1 MIKSAAVYVDNCGKA
16 VISGNKIHGHDEA
29 IYVANTRETLISDND
44 ILNIETLSHLN
55 ELKELILSHEA
66 SLEKEIGV
74 DKKNQL
80 FATVQD
86 LTGNNRPS
94 ALDRLIAITTLCSNS
109 VTTWPAIKALV
120 LGLISTLTK

>member
-1 MIKSAAVYVDNCGKA
+1 MIKSAAVYVDNCEKA

-29 IYVANTRETLISDND
+29 IYVANTGETLISDND

-74 DKKNQL
+74 DKKTSSLRQYK
-80 FATVQD
+80 
-86 LTGNNRPS
+86 
-94 ALDRLIAITTLCSNS
+94 I
-109 VTTWPAIKALV
+109 
-120 LGLISTLTK
+120 